1 MATMGNKRLDA
12 VFRKALE
19 MQLGRGR
26 YELDGYN
33 NTVLTGDISFTIT
46 TRINASADHFLL
58 EVYEGKGSAES
69 WR

>member
-1 MATMGNKRLDA
+1 MMATTGNKRLDA

-19 MQLGRGR
+19 MQLGGGQ

-33 NTVLTGDISFTIT
+33 NTVLTGNVSFTIT

-58 EVYEGKGSAES
+58 EVHEED
-69 WR
+69 